1 MVFALVIERAAPAIR
16 RTFGSR
22 LSHLETAPPIFHPSN
37 GIDLSQYV
45 DCPIWYIRLHGINGS
60 PDLLYAENGP
70 LRSVAL
76 SVDQVRDL
84 DLDQNVIISGCCY
97 ALESDFPKAFL
108 DAGASAFIGGS
119 GENYAAGSARTIGAD
134 TLAKWVTK
142 GLSNGLTI
150 GAAFS
155 LARMRLLL
163 TSWRMADRDA
173 RQFEL
178 IERS

>member
-1 MVFALVIERAAPAIR
+1 MVFALVIETAGPAIE

-22 LSHLETAPPIFHPSN
+22 LGHLATAPPTW
-37 GIDLSQYV
+37 GIDLSQYT
-45 DCPIWYIRLHGINGS
+45 DFPIWYIRLHGLNGS
-60 PDLLYAENGP
+60 AGRLYAVDGP
-70 LRSVAL
+70 VWSVAL

-84 DLDQNVIISGCCY
+84 DLDQHVIISGCCY

-119 GENYAAGSARTIGAD
+119 GYNYAAASDRTIGAD

-178 IERS
+178 IERSQT